1 MKNLIFI
8 FSLILS
14 SSVLGNPQT
23 SLYSQYEFDMLKT
36 ANYFPP
42 DTISL
47 NKMVGSSINNYNYH
61 IKEANIYHYDRNKL
75 VMFRTFLLGISAGVG
90 YRSVN
95 KLLQYWPEGI
105 LWDHWVVAM
114 GSSILGLSQ
123 LAEIVQ
129 QKGERG
135 WKLYFDEKD
144 HILKAIEYYNT
155 IAPIRINHIKG
166 VQLP

>member
-1 MKNLIFI
+1 MKKLIFI

-23 SLYSQYEFDMLKT
+23 SLYSQCEFDMLKT

-61 IKEANIYHYDRNKL
+61 IKKANIYHYNRKKL
-75 VMFRTFLLGISAGVG
+75 VMFRTILLGISAGLG
-90 YRSVN
+90 YPSVT
-95 KLLQYWPEGI
+95 KFLQAEDGI
-105 LWDHWVVAM
+105 VLWDQLLIGFCSLVVGGTQFGA
-114 GSSILGLSQ
+114 
-123 LAEIVQ
+123 IVQ
-129 QKGERG
+129 QKSSGMS
-135 WKLYFDEKD
+135 YYYEKD